1 MDPKNYEVI
10 TTNETF
16 IDYQS
21 PEGDVISCSI
31 EKKGSKNSY
40 TYTHKITSQTN
51 GQRIHKKK
59 TISAVEYIKYFA
71 QKKKG
76 TSTVRGKRVCIIDN
90 GFYIMVDY
98 YPEVDGQPMLGII
111 QVRSDIGQDPKKEIS
126 LPSYVKPYREIT
138 DEPQF
143 LLESE
148 ILAQEKYKM
157 TEEDKLGTLGTNYLN
172 KGH

>member
-1 MDPKNYEVI
+1 MADSCAVPIDLKSLDSKNYEVI

-98 YPEVDGQPMLGII
+98 YPEVDG
-111 QVRSDIGQDPKKEIS
+111 
-126 LPSYVKPYREIT
+126 
-138 DEPQF
+138 
-143 LLESE
+143 
-148 ILAQEKYKM
+148 
-157 TEEDKLGTLGTNYLN
+157 
-172 KGH
+172 